1 MIKQLSKTVARSL
14 KVSALAGA
22 FLIASETTL
31 ASDIQLPSL
40 GDATSGIV
48 SQQQEHELGRA
59 WLQVLRSRVNTLPD
73 PEIKSYTEALIYRLL
88 AASEV
93 KDPRLEIIIMDTP
106 QLNAFAVPGG
116 IIGVN
121 GGLFLYTDTEQQFAS
136 VLAHE
141 LAHLSQRHYARN
153 VEEAKRS
160 RLPTAAALIGS
171 IILAATTGSD
181 AGIAALSTTIAGAQA
196 RQLSFSRQFE
206 QEADRVGIQ
215 TMVNAGMDPRA
226 MPEMFEK
233 MMQSARFSGG
243 RMPEFLQ
250 THPVTENRIADSRA
264 RAEQYPAKPYNDSLT
279 YHLMR
284 IRMQVHFTDTSAQSI
299 RRFKAVLDGG
309 QTANKEVTHYGLA
322 YAYMLDSKPELAAST
337 LAPLLKKDPENPH
350 FLYLQ
355 SQILLAGKHTREA
368 LKLLNRT
375 LQLYP
380 DDLSLNISLATALEQ
395 NKEYKEAVSQL
406 DKLTRKRPNDPDI
419 WYDLAEVQG
428 KAHNTLGVHIARAEY
443 FYLTGNMDDAL
454 KHLEYAKKLAGKNYA
469 LTSRIDSRMQEV
481 KEYKEKMR
489 L

>member
-1 MIKQLSKTVARSL
+1 MIKQLTQTVARGL
-14 KVSALAGA
+14 KVSALAGVCFFSA
-22 FLIASETTL
+22 ATS

-59 WLQVLRSRVNTLPD
+59 WLQVLRSRVITLSD

-93 KDPRLEIIIMDTP
+93 RDPRLEIVMMDTP

-243 RMPEFLQ
+243 SMPEFLR
-250 THPVTENRIADSRA
+250 THPVTENRIADSRS
-264 RAEQYPAKPYNDSLT
+264 RAEQYPTKPYKDSLT
-279 YHLMR
+279 YYLMR
-284 IRMQVHFTDTSAQSI
+284 IRMQVHYADTPTQSVK
-299 RRFKAVLDGG
+299 RLKAVLESGH
-309 QTANKEVTHYGLA
+309 TTNKEVTRYGLA
-322 YAYMLDSKPELAAST
+322 YAYMLDAKPADAAST
-337 LAPLLKKDPENPH
+337 LAPLIKKDPENPH
-350 FLYLQ
+350 LLYLQ
-355 SQILLAGKHTREA
+355 SEILLAGKQTSEA
-368 LKLLNRT
+368 LKLLDRT

-380 DDLSLNISLATALEQ
+380 DDLSLNLSLANALEQ
-395 NKEYKEAVSQL
+395 NKEYKNAVSQL
-406 DKLTRKRPNDPDI
+406 EKLTRKRPGDPDI
-419 WYDLAEVQG
+419 WYDLAEIQG
-428 KAHNTLGVHIARAEY
+428 KAQNTLGVHMARAEY

-469 LTSRIDSRMQEV
+469 LTSKIDSRMQEV
-481 KEYKEKMR
+481 REYKQKMK